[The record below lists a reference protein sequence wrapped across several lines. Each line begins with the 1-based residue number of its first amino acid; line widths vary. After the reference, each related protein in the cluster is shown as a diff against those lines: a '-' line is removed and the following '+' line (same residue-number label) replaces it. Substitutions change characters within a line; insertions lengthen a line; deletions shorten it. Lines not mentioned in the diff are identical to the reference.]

1 MKKNNRK
8 KIISDR
14 RRFIKSSGAALLY
27 GTAALNLGFPNSL
40 FAGNNGNK
48 ETLRV
53 GLIGCGGRGTG
64 AAVQALNAD
73 PDVVLY
79 AMADAFEDRLASSL
93 EVMRKAHGQRVKV
106 DKERQFVGFD
116 AYQKLIDSGVDV
128 VLLATPPGFRPD
140 HLAAA
145 VEAGKH
151 VFYEKPVAVDG
162 PGVRKVIAAGKVA
175 RAKNLSMVSGFCFR
189 YHLPKQALY
198 GRVLD
203 GQIGKIKTLS
213 STRNGGGLWYKPR
226 QPDWTDME
234 NQMRNWY
241 YYNWLSGDFIVEMFV
256 HSLDMI
262 SWAMGDE
269 VPLRATGSG
278 GRQARIDGRFGNIYD
293 HFATEFQYEDGVK
306 AYTFTRQQEG
316 ASTENSLEISGTQG
330 NAFYEGNKHLITGE
344 NSWHYQGESN
354 DMYQTE
360 QNVLFSSIREG
371 KGINDV
377 ERAANSTMMGI
388 LGRMVAYSGQTITW
402 EEAMNSKKLL
412 GPEQYSWDLDY
423 EGPGIAVPGVTKVL
437 V

>member
-1 MKKNNRK
+1 MKKDNSKLVMNNR
-8 KIISDR
+8 R
-14 RRFIKSSGAALLY
+14 TFIKSTGAALLY
-27 GTAALNLGFPNSL
+27 GTAALNLGFPSPM
-40 FAGNNGNK
+40 FAQK
-48 ETLRV
+48 KDTLKV

-79 AMADAFEDRLASSL
+79 AMADAFEDRLTSSL
-93 EVMRKAHGQRVKV
+93 EIMKKAHGQRVKV
-106 DKERQFVGFD
+106 DKQRQFIGFD

-128 VLLATPPGFRPD
+128 VLLAAPPGFRPD
-140 HLAAA
+140 HLTAA
-145 VEAGKH
+145 VDAGTH

-162 PGVRKVIAAGKVA
+162 PGVRKVLSAAKAA
-175 RAKNLSMVSGFCFR
+175 REKNLSLVSGYCFR

-203 GQIGKIKTLS
+203 GQIGEIKTLS
-213 STRNGGGLWYKPR
+213 STRNGGGLWYKAR
-226 QPDWTDME
+226 QPDWNDME
-234 NQMRNWY
+234 YRMRNWY

-262 SWAMGDE
+262 SWAMGDR
-269 VPLRATGSG
+269 VPLRATGTG
-278 GRQARIDGRFGNIYD
+278 GRQVRVEEKYGNIYD
-293 HFATEFQYEDGVK
+293 HFATEFEYENDVK
-306 AYTFTRQQEG
+306 AYTFSRQWEG
-316 ASTENSLEISGTQG
+316 ASTENSLKISGTQG

-344 NSWHYQGESN
+344 NSWQYQGGSN

-360 QNVLFSSIREG
+360 QNALFASIRDG
-371 KGINDV
+371 KAINDG
-377 ERAANSTMMGI
+377 ERAANSSMMGI

-402 EEAMNSKKLL
+402 EEAMNSTKSL
-412 GPEQYSWDLDY
+412 GPEQYSWDQNY